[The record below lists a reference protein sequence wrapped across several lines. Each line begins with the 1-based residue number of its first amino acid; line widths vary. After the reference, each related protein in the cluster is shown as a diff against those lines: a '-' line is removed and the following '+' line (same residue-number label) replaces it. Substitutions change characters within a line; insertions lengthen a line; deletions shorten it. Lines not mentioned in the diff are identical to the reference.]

1 MTFADVLPSPAAKRP
16 WWRVPREAL
25 VLIACALAVMSV
37 AGKYSTTG
45 ASTDDAFAP
54 FGFFAAFPMLAVV
67 ALLWWRR
74 RWPVP
79 VTMVAIIAT
88 LIFPTTPFVAL
99 TALATATA
107 VTVGR
112 TRWLLIAGA
121 FVATVVS
128 LLWDVF
134 STSSLLAAFVDDAPV
149 GSAARLGLVPFV
161 PLIAALLVLPFAGA
175 GFLRQ
180 YRNERDEARAG
191 TAAAARNVAVLHD
204 EVAREHERQEIARE
218 LHDTL
223 AARLSAVSLHAGAF
237 ELAASQAGDHALAA
251 ARRVRE
257 AAQGSLDELRAVVDV
272 LKNPT
277 ATRRGTGLSDL
288 AGLIDRVTA
297 DGADVRAQVMVTDPA
312 SCGDDISHALYRI
325 LQESI
330 SNARRHAGGAAIRVD
345 VRGGP
350 QTGVSA
356 TISNEVPPGSRP
368 SSIGGG
374 NGLVGMQERAAAAGG
389 SFQAGQTVDGAFR
402 VAVWLPWQRQMPPI
416 SSNGD

>member
-1 MTFADVLPSPAAKRP
+1 MTIPEPMPASTPSRP
-16 WWRVPREAL
+16 WFVVSRETL
-25 VLIACALAVMSV
+25 ILIACAFAVLAV
-37 AGKYSTTG
+37 AGRYATSG
-45 ASTDDAFAP
+45 ESAGDAVAP
-54 FGFFAAFPMLAVV
+54 FGYFAAFPMLGVV

-74 RWPVP
+74 RWPILVA
-79 VTMVAIIAT
+79 TVAIAAS

-99 TALATATA
+99 TAVAGGVAA
-107 VTVGR
+107 SRGG
-112 TRWLLIAGA
+112 TRWLLVAGA
-121 FVATVVS
+121 YAATVVS
-128 LLWDVF
+128 FLWDVS

-149 GSAARLGLVPFV
+149 GSAARLSLLPSI
-161 PLIAALLVLPFAGA
+161 PLLAALVAAPFIGS

-180 YRNERDEARAG
+180 YRQERDDARAG

-204 EVAREHERQEIARE
+204 EVAREHERHEIARE

-237 ELAASQAGDHALAA
+237 ELAASESGDAALTA

-277 ATRRGTGLSDL
+277 TARRGTGLSDL
-288 AGLIDRVTA
+288 SLLIDRVTG
-297 DGADVRAQVMVTDPA
+297 DGADVRAQIMVTDPT
-312 SCGDDISHALYRI
+312 SCDNDVSHALYRI

-330 SNARRHAGGAAIRVD
+330 SNARRHAGDVAIRVD

-356 TISNEVPPGSRP
+356 SVTNAMTVGLRP
-368 SSIGGG
+368 SSVGGG
-374 NGLVGMQERAAAAGG
+374 NGLVGMQERVAGVGG
-389 SFQAGQTVDGAFR
+389 SFQTGVTPEGAFR
-402 VAVWLPWQRQMPPI
+402 VAVWMPWERLSSPI